1 MRRSPINGLA
11 GAAPSFRFER
21 REHLRDG
28 IREVFNRGK
37 SRGCKGAKLFVV
49 ENGLDYN
56 RMCFALPRKF
66 GNAVERNRA
75 RRLSREAYR
84 HVRPRLKS
92 GYDAVLLVYPEGEAK
107 NPRARANFADRME
120 QVLFLFAKAG
130 LMRE

>member
-1 MRRSPINGLA
+1 
-11 GAAPSFRFER
+11 
-21 REHLRDG
+21 LRDG

-37 SRGCKGAKLFVV
+37 SLGCRGAKLFVV
-49 ENGLDYN
+49 KNGLEYN
-56 RMCFALPRKF
+56 RICFALPRKF

-92 GYDAVLLVYPEGEAK
+92 GYDVVLLVYPEGEVK
-107 NPRARANFADRME
+107 TSRPRANFAGRME

-130 LMRE
+130 LLRE